1 MGLNKKDRRISIWIG
16 VLIGITLSSMLFRY
30 AINDKN
36 ERASTRK
43 GSYQSGVTAISGLP
57 CPPIPEILKKTIP
70 QGIVIHYEANQSVS
84 DFEKSYQTDCW
95 VIESSGA
102 IRSERLFI
110 LAEIKKGKDI
120 AFYRASELYLTAEDG
135 VDETTL
141 SEQLPTDK
149 FRILGQNSKTSE
161 FILQVKEISPKAILN
176 NLKELPL
183 QFSNVKKVR
192 LYPWYGTN

>member
-141 SEQLPTDK
+141 SNCQQISFGFWAKIAKLLNSSFRLRK
-149 FRILGQNSKTSE
+149 FLLR
-161 FILQVKEISPKAILN
+161 
-176 NLKELPL
+176 
-183 QFSNVKKVR
+183 QFSTTLRNC
-192 LYPWYGTN
+192 PFNSQM